1 MSRTNPWQSYRRIAT
16 QTATPGHLIL
26 MLFEGALRFLA
37 QARLGFNE
45 EDPLLLNQTVSNN
58 IQRAQ
63 AIIQELNYSLDME
76 RGGEFAD
83 KMRGLYNYFDRR
95 LQESNLSKQP
105 DGLDE
110 VVRRLTV
117 LRDAWAGMLN
127 GQGAA
132 SLENPAARPE
142 LVAMN

>member
-1 MSRTNPWQSYRRIAT
+1 MSRTNPWQSYRRIAA

-26 MLFEGALRFLA
+26 MLYEGALRFLE
-37 QARLGFNE
+37 QARLGFKE

-95 LQESNLSKQP
+95 LQESNLRKQA

-110 VVRRLTV
+110 VTRRLTV

-127 GQGAA
+127 GQGAVD
-132 SLENPAARPE
+132 LEATSPRPE